1 MKSDERRKN
10 IVNFLLNEKRA
21 VSGSELSK
29 KYGVSRQIIVK
40 DIAVLKEQGNDIF
53 ASNSGYVIHS
63 SPMKER
69 TFKLFHT
76 TEQTKDE
83 LQLIVDRGGVV
94 ADVYVWHKAYGKM
107 EAKLN
112 ISTRFQIE
120 QFIESVRTGKSV
132 ELMHIT
138 GGYHYHTVRA
148 VSEDVLDGIE
158 RALKEKNY
166 IVPEI

>member
-1 MKSDERRKN
+1 MKSDERRKS
-10 IVNFLLNEKRA
+10 IVNFLLSEKRP
-21 VSGSELSK
+21 VSGGELSK

-40 DIAVLKEQGNDIF
+40 DISVLKEQGNDIV
-53 ASNSGYVIHS
+53 ALSSGYVIHS

-69 TFKLFHT
+69 VFKVFHT

-148 VSEDVLDGIE
+148 ANEEVLEGIE
-158 RALKEKNY
+158 TALKEKNY

>member
-112 ISTRFQIE
+112 ISTRFQID

-148 VSEDVLDGIE
+148 ASEDVLDGIE

>member
-40 DIAVLKEQGNDIF
+40 DIAVLKDQGNDIF